1 MIKAWPGFVQLSS
14 VSVFLPRRHMLFASG
29 CTKRCRFS
37 KVKADRRQAQ
47 PAFGRQGGN
56 MYSVFELIMLICF
69 GISWPFSVYKSW
81 KSKSTKGK
89 SPVFL
94 VVVWL
99 GYVSG
104 IVHKILYSRDLVILV
119 YIFNLVMVG
128 IDIGFYI
135 INRRR
140 ELAQTAALPL

>member
-1 MIKAWPGFVQLSS
+1 
-14 VSVFLPRRHMLFASG
+14 
-29 CTKRCRFS
+29 
-37 KVKADRRQAQ
+37 
-47 PAFGRQGGN
+47 
-56 MYSVFELIMLICF
+56 MYSVFELIMLVCF

-94 VVVWL
+94 VVIWL

-104 IVHKILYSRDLVILV
+104 IVHKILYSRDLIILV
-119 YIFNLVMVG
+119 YVFNLVMVG

-135 INRRR
+135 VNRRR
-140 ELAQTAALPL
+140 ERAQTAELPL